1 MMQRWLIQSLAWW
14 ISRVERRAWAALAGI
29 ALVFGACAWVAVDRY
44 RMNADLG
51 DLIEQTASWRVDF
64 DRVEAAFPDLFKT
77 AVVVVSGPGFKQV
90 EDVARQIEAEVRRR
104 PEVFRAVQAA
114 DNHPFFRDHALLYLD
129 VETLEDVADR
139 LAEAQP
145 WLTAV
150 AEDPSLRGLLGLLGN
165 GIENELPSDADET
178 VAMLRESAQA
188 LLNGDD
194 PTLYW
199 TNRFFTAEDT
209 WRRLIAVKSNLD
221 LAETQANARL
231 MAELRAII
239 AAAGAPPGVQVGITG
254 EVALAHEEIEAA
266 VAGVQTAGWL
276 AVALLAAAMM
286 LGVRSLK
293 IIIATFTMLL
303 VGVVL
308 TSAYAM
314 LTVGE
319 YNTLSIVFMVMFFGL
334 GVDFAIHFSLRYQ
347 EAVNTGSGAVGR
359 ALEST
364 THSVG
369 GAIVACTLTTALGF
383 LGFWPTDYKG
393 LADLGVI
400 SAGGIVI
407 AGLLTFT
414 LLPALFKV
422 LGPIRSHLTPIPSS
436 TRLVNVLIAHRGA
449 VVAAIGVLAVVSVAL
464 VSQARFDYSVLA
476 LKDPQAQSMRT
487 LRRLQEDGQGTDYAL
502 LVLSPDRPALETV
515 AALPVVDAVVT
526 LEDFVPEEQEDKLY
540 VLEDMQFIL
549 ASALAPMRRLDAPAV
564 SELQDS
570 VQDLVATIDA
580 HDRVGRFAELRAAL
594 AELAQGPTQR
604 LQIWQRGVISNLLE
618 EIDWLRRALLVSAV
632 GVGDLPAEVRRRFIG
647 PGGERLAVVLPKEN
661 VAEVAAMSRFIE
673 GVRAVAPNATGRPV
687 IEWGVGGIVLSS
699 FQQAMLFALASIGCV
714 LLVMF
719 RPVRY
724 AVLVVVPLALAV
736 TCTLALGVLLDMPLN
751 MANILVMPL
760 IFGLGVD
767 NGVHVV
773 DRYRGEG
780 DVSHLMHSSTPRAV
794 VLSALTTVGAFSALS
809 LSPHVGTASIGLL
822 LAVAVSLLLLFTV
835 FLLPVLLSWLPAP
848 AVKASAP
855 RHSA

>member
-1 MMQRWLIQSLAWW
+1 MQRWLIQSLAWW
-14 ISRVERRAWAALAGI
+14 VSWVERHAWTTLAGI
-29 ALVFGACAWVAVDRY
+29 ALAFGVCAWVAVDRY

-51 DLIEQTASWRVDF
+51 DLIKQEAAWRADF
-64 DRVEAAFPDLFKT
+64 DRVQDAFPDLFKT

-104 PEVFRAVQAA
+104 PEVFRAVQAT

-129 VETLEDVADR
+129 LEVLEEVADR

-150 AEDPSLRGLLGLLGN
+150 AEDASLRALLGLLRT

-178 VAMLRESAQA
+178 VAMLRDSARA
-188 LLNGDD
+188 LLNGED

-199 TNRFFTAEDT
+199 SNRFFTAEDT

-231 MAELRAII
+231 VEELRTII
-239 AAAGAPPGVQVGITG
+239 AAVGAPPGVNVGITG
-254 EVALAHEEIEAA
+254 EAALAHEEIEAA
-266 VAGVQTAGWL
+266 VTGVQMAGWL
-276 AVALLAAAMM
+276 AVVLLSGAMV
-286 LGVRSLK
+286 LGVRSVK
-293 IIIATFTMLL
+293 IVIATFTMLL

-347 EAVNTGSGAVGR
+347 EAVNTGAGAVGQ
-359 ALEST
+359 ALDST
-364 THSVG
+364 VHSVG
-369 GAIVACTLTTALGF
+369 VAIVACTLTTALGF

-422 LGPIRSHLTPIPSS
+422 FGPIRAHLTPIPSS
-436 TRLVNVLIAHRGA
+436 TRLVNMLIAHRRA
-449 VVAAIGVLAVVSVAL
+449 VVVAIGALAVAALAL

-476 LKDPQAQSMRT
+476 LKDPHADSMRT
-487 LRRLQEDGQGTDYAL
+487 LRRLQADGQGTDYAL
-502 LVLSPDRPALETV
+502 LLLSPDRSALEAV

-526 LEDFVPEEQEDKLY
+526 LEDFVPEDQEDKLY
-540 VLEDMQFIL
+540 VLEDLQFIL
-549 ASALAPMRRLDAPAV
+549 GSALVPMRQLDTPV
-564 SELQDS
+564 RSELQDS
-570 VQDLVATIDA
+570 VQELVAAIDA
-580 HDRVGRFAELRAAL
+580 HDAVGRFAGLREVLSEL
-594 AELAQGPTQR
+594 AESPPPGLK
-604 LQIWQRGVISNLLE
+604 LWQRGVISNLVE
-618 EIDWLRRALLVSAV
+618 EIDWLRRALLVSPVTADSV
-632 GVGDLPAEVRRRFIG
+632 PTEVRRRFTS
-647 PGGERLAVVLPKEN
+647 PGGEKLAVVLPKEN
-661 VAEVAAMSRFIE
+661 VAEVGAMTRFIE
-673 GVRAVAPNATGRPV
+673 EVRAVVPNATGRPV
-687 IEWGVGGIVLSS
+687 IEWGVGGVVMSS
-699 FQQAMLFALASIGCV
+699 FRQAMLFALASIGCV
-714 LLVMF
+714 LLVLF

-724 AVLVVVPLALAV
+724 AALVVVPLALAV
-736 TCTLALGVLLDMPLN
+736 VCTLALGVLLDMPLN

-760 IFGLGVD
+760 IFGLGLD
-767 NGVHVV
+767 SGVHVV

-809 LSPHVGTASIGLL
+809 FSPHVGTASIGLL

-835 FLLPVLLSWLPAP
+835 FLLPVLLSWL
-848 AVKASAP
+848 SAP
-855 RHSA
+855 VAEATAAKHRA

>member
-14 ISRVERRAWAALAGI
+14 ISWVERRAWAVLAGI
-29 ALVFGACAWVAVDRY
+29 SLVFGACAWVAVDRY

-51 DLIEQTASWRVDF
+51 ALIEQKAGWREDF

-104 PEVFRAVQAA
+104 PDIFRAVQAA

-129 VETLEDVADR
+129 VEALEGVADR

-150 AEDPSLRGLLGLLGN
+150 AEDASLRGLLRLLGS
-165 GIENELPSDADET
+165 GIENELPSDADDT
-178 VAMLRESAQA
+178 VAMLRDSAQA

-199 TNRFFTAEDT
+199 ANRFFTEEDS

-231 MAELRAII
+231 VAELRAII
-239 AAAGAPPGVQVGITG
+239 AASGAPPGVEVGITG

-276 AVALLAAAMM
+276 AVALLAAAMV

-293 IIIATFTMLL
+293 IIIATFTMLV

-347 EAVNTGSGAVGR
+347 EAVNTGSGAVGQ

-383 LGFWPTDYKG
+383 LGFWPTDYQG

-422 LGPIRSHLTPIPSS
+422 FGPIRSHLTPIPSS
-436 TRLVNVLIAHRGA
+436 ARLVNMLIAHRGA
-449 VVAAIGVLAVVSVAL
+449 VVAAVVVLTVVSMTL

-502 LVLSPDRPALETV
+502 LVLSPDRPALQAV

-540 VLEDMQFIL
+540 LLEDMQFIL
-549 ASALAPMRRLDAPAV
+549 ASALAPVRRLDAPTV

-570 VQDLVATIDA
+570 VQELVATIDA
-580 HDRVGRFAELRAAL
+580 HDRVGRFAELRSAL
-594 AELAQGPTQR
+594 AELAQGPAQR

-618 EIDWLRRALLVSAV
+618 EIAWLRRALLISSV
-632 GVGDLPAEVRRRFIG
+632 GVGDLPMEVRRRFLS

-661 VAEVAAMSRFIE
+661 VAQVAAMNRFIE

-699 FQQAMLFALASIGCV
+699 FQQAMLFALVSIGCV

-719 RPVRY
+719 RPARY

-736 TCTLALGVLLDMPLN
+736 SCTLALGVLLDMPLN

-848 AVKASAP
+848 SAKASAAGRSP
-855 RHSA
+855 